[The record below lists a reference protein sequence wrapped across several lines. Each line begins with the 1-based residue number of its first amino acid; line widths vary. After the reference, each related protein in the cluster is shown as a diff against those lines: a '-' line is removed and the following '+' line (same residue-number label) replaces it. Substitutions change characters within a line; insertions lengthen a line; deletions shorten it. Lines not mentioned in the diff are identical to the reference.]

1 MRYLAPVLRAFHSQD
16 SSKAKK
22 SKRIVIVILIV
33 VCFIVVLLEEWL
45 TDNQLSISSKP
56 STNTLND
63 GDRTYKPSP
72 EISNYNP
79 KHTNITLDRCWLDEY
94 HTIIKP
100 CSLCAIYELE
110 TTHSS
115 YRSNVKICS
124 KTGYKELVECSRS
137 GPVERACS
145 TNWKQ
150 YLTFLSLVSM
160 SGGISGLLTKHR
172 QTSLRDK
179 SLARFRK
186 QSDSDDSQH
195 TLIDMG

>member
-1 MRYLAPVLRAFHSQD
+1 MRYLAPVLRAFHSHD
-16 SSKAKK
+16 GSKAKK
-22 SKRIVIVILIV
+22 SRRIVIVILVV

-45 TDNQLSISSKP
+45 TDNELSVSSKP
-56 STNTLND
+56 STNILND
-63 GDRTYKPSP
+63 GGRTVRPST
-72 EISNYNP
+72 EIPN
-79 KHTNITLDRCWLDEY
+79 HDQEHLNITGDGCWLDEY
-94 HTIIKP
+94 YTIIKP

-115 YRSNVKICS
+115 YRSNIKICS

-145 TNWKQ
+145 TNWMQ

-160 SGGISGLLTKHR
+160 FGGISGLLTKHR
-172 QTSLRDK
+172 QISLRDR

-186 QSDSDDSQH
+186 QSDSDDSHH